1 VAAGAAA
8 GPPRPHI
15 RCAEGIGNEH
25 GERAA
30 LALRASKRERS
41 AEQADQFST
50 DRQSEAR
57 AAVLSADR
65 SIRLPKGLK
74 YGLLFVLG
82 NADAGTRRSKR

>member
-1 VAAGAAA
+1 VAAGAPA

-25 GERAA
+25 GERA
-30 LALRASKRERS
+30 ALRASKRERS